1 MCVIKLCSVLY
12 GVPIEPS
19 CHNKIH
25 WCVAFRCDHL
35 CDKQM
40 PPLSGINYS
49 RVITV
54 DKTRHASSYRSQS
67 QVLVKN
73 SDFWPNYGGTVWITP
88 QQLVWKMEKL
98 EWRMKWWRSLRTDY
112 LHKTNMTDR
121 QTDTAWCNRP
131 CLSIALSGKYGASC
145 TSVWVCVCTRTRL
158 WCKATNVTLMYS
170 RSCDCA
176 TRPSAFCLQCKFAQ
190 LKPGLTGNW

>member
-49 RVITV
+49 RVVTV

-73 SDFWPNYGGTVWITP
+73 SDFWPNYGVTVWITP

-98 EWRMKWWRSLRTDY
+98 EWCMKWWRSLRTDY

-121 QTDTAWCNRP
+121 QTDRQAGRQTDRQTDRHCMMEQAVLINSTHRQIW
-131 CLSIALSGKYGASC
+131 SIMHE
-145 TSVWVCVCTRTRL
+145 CVSMC
-158 WCKATNVTLMYS
+158 VY
-170 RSCDCA
+170 
-176 TRPSAFCLQCKFAQ
+176 
-190 LKPGLTGNW
+190 